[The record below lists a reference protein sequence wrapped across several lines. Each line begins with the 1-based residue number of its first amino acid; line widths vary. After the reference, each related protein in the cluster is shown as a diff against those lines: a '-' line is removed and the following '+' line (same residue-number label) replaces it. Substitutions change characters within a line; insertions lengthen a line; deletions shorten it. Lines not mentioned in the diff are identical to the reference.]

1 MPGAATGSARCA
13 TSAELGDDSRPTPPP
28 MSRYKQPTP
37 ARHSRIA
44 QPRNCPGRLQPVQTL
59 RRHPTGFFEEIG
71 WRGYLP
77 PKLAT
82 GYPRLAPALV
92 GLLHGIWHLPLMLLT
107 TARVRDQH
115 RFGRTDPQYPH
126 VGSLPVYLIATVL
139 PLLLLG
145 GQWEEPGWMGYAQR
159 RYQQRFVKS
168 VLMATLVV
176 GILRVIWHTPLLAY
190 GTIPVRLRL
199 RDLRVTDHLYVAL

>member
-44 QPRNCPGRLQPVQTL
+44 QPRNCPGRLQPVQAL
-59 RRHPTGFFEEIG
+59 RRHPTGFFEKIG
-71 WRGYLP
+71 WCGYLP

-115 RFGRTDPQYPH
+115 RFGRTDPQYRMSGHFRCTSSRPCYRCCSSG
-126 VGSLPVYLIATVL
+126 VSGRNQAGWAMPN
-139 PLLLLG
+139 G
-145 GQWEEPGWMGYAQR
+145 GI
-159 RYQQRFVKS
+159 S
-168 VLMATLVV
+168 S
-176 GILRVIWHTPLLAY
+176 
-190 GTIPVRLRL
+190 
-199 RDLRVTDHLYVAL
+199 AL